1 MKNDTDWCLMKEP
14 FPPRKPRFKT
24 GDRVR
29 AVGPSV
35 RPREHS
41 GTVSEIVVSAE
52 NVIYRYRVTFPDG
65 STEIFYGFELDLTD
79 S

>member
-1 MKNDTDWCLMKEP
+1 MKEP
-14 FPPRKPRFKT
+14 FEPRKPRFNT

-35 RPREHS
+35 RPRDDT
-41 GTVSEIVVSAE
+41 GTVSAVLVSAE

-65 STEIFYGFELDLTD
+65 STELFYGFELESAD